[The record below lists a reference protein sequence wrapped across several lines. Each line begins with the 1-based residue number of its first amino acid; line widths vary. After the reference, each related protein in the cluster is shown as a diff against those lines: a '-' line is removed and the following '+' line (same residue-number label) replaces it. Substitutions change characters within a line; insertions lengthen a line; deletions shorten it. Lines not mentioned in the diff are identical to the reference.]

1 MQEDFVLPTNEYKL
15 PEYDDQAKKLGPN
28 QLEIVKTQ
36 LNDFETVSA
45 LSITS
50 ELKSSLSSGDATL
63 PAGTLVHGTTIDSI
77 ASIAKHGVMSG
88 DFFGKPEDGETFYCA
103 DFFKV
108 REDSTIASYTEFISR
123 PEESSSLKMQSA
135 ESKKLPSDKKG
146 GDYISIIVDPK
157 IPEVQGLIEADP
169 YKPDTDA
176 LFEGI
181 VNPKSL
187 LAEKGSKK
195 AERLSSIL
203 VGMPA
208 NTIAGIVVGNNI
220 VGNDEKIES
229 IKNSFNNGVAI
240 YDIQGNPIF
249 LPENTES
256 N

>member
-1 MQEDFVLPTNEYKL
+1 MQEDFTLPTHEYKL
-15 PEYDDQAKKLGPN
+15 PEYEDQDKKLGPE

-36 LNDFETVSA
+36 LDDFETISA
-45 LSITS
+45 LSLVS
-50 ELKSSLSSGDATL
+50 NLRNGLNSGNTRL
-63 PAGTLVHGTTIDSI
+63 PLGTLIHGTTIENLD
-77 ASIAKHGVMSG
+77 SIAKHGVMSG
-88 DFFGKPEDGETFYCA
+88 EFFGKPEDGETHYCA
-103 DFFKV
+103 DFYKV
-108 REDSTIASYTEFISR
+108 REDSTIASYTEFISS

-135 ESKKLPSDKKG
+135 ESKKLPSEKRG
-146 GDYISIIVDPK
+146 GDYISIIIDSE

-181 VNPKSL
+181 VNPESL
-187 LAEKGSKK
+187 PAEKGSKK

-208 NTIAGIVVGNNI
+208 NTIAGIIVGNNI
-220 VGNDEKIES
+220 AVDLERIEL

>member
-15 PEYDDQAKKLGPN
+15 PEYDDQDKKLGPN

-50 ELKSSLSSGDATL
+50 ELKSSLSSGDTTL

-77 ASIAKHGVMSG
+77 DSIAKHGVMSG
-88 DFFGKPEDGETFYCA
+88 EFFGKPEDGETHYCA
-103 DFFKV
+103 DFYKV
-108 REDSTIASYTEFISR
+108 REDSTIASYTEFISS

-135 ESKKLPSDKKG
+135 ESKKLPSEKRG
-146 GDYISIIVDPK
+146 GDYISIIIDSE

-181 VNPKSL
+181 VNPESL
-187 LAEKGSKK
+187 PAEKGSKK

-220 VGNDEKIES
+220 AVDLERIEL

>member
-1 MQEDFVLPTNEYKL
+1 MQEDFTLPTHEYKL
-15 PEYDDQAKKLGPN
+15 PEYEDQDKKLGPE

-36 LNDFETVSA
+36 LDDFETISA
-45 LSITS
+45 LSLVS
-50 ELKSSLSSGDATL
+50 NLRNGLNSGNTRL
-63 PAGTLVHGTTIDSI
+63 PLGTLIHGTTIENLD
-77 ASIAKHGVMSG
+77 SIAKHGVMSG
-88 DFFGKPEDGETFYCA
+88 EFFGKPEDGETHYCA
-103 DFFKV
+103 DFYKV
-108 REDSTIASYTEFISR
+108 REDSTIASYTEFISS
-123 PEESSSLKMQSA
+123 PEESSSLIMRSA
-135 ESKKLPSDKKG
+135 ESKKLPSEKRG
-146 GDYISIIVDPK
+146 GDYISIIIDSE

-181 VNPKSL
+181 VNPESL
-187 LAEKGSKK
+187 PAEKGSKK

-220 VGNDEKIES
+220 VVDLERIEL